1 MNYHHAFILVLL
13 FKQKHFGAKDWK
25 YIHNKLVSFTD
36 IFKHGCITCL
46 TFSKLIDWNSYQ
58 SCLKRNFTLL
68 VFLSYYVCCF
78 FCFVYFISTLYIYI
92 VSPYRT
98 VKSKHTPYN
107 KSLRKF
113 LNVICVDYSIK
124 KHRIISFRRKN
135 QYKYK
140 YKFL

>member
-1 MNYHHAFILVLL
+1 MLL
-13 FKQKHFGAKDWK
+13 FWCFYLNKNMLGQK
-25 YIHNKLVSFTD
+25 IENLSNNKLVSFTY

-78 FCFVYFISTLYIYI
+78 FCFVYFVSTLYIYI

-98 VKSKHTPYN
+98 VKSKNTPCN
-107 KSLRKF
+107 ESLRRF
-113 LNVICVDYSIK
+113 LNAICVNNSIK
-124 KHRIISFRRKN
+124 KHRIIEIDERVHF
-135 QYKYK
+135 
-140 YKFL
+140 